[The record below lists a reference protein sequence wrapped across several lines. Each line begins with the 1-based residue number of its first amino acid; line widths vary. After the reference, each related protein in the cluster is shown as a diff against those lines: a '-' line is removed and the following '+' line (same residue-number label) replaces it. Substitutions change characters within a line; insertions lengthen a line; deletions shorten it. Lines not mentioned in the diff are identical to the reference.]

1 MKKLT
6 KEQFEIQLL
15 SQNYLE
21 SKRRLKEF
29 DEKLVYYNSDK
40 VRSYRRIVTHIE
52 DIAMLLPEKQRIII
66 ENEVLLGKTGAWY
79 LEYFSAPSY
88 YRHRDKA
95 YKNFLKSLE

>member
-1 MKKLT
+1 MKQLT

-29 DEKLVYYNSDK
+29 DEKLVYYNSDRIK
-40 VRSYRRIVTHIE
+40 AYRRIVTHIE
-52 DIAMLLPEKQRIII
+52 DIVMLLPEKQRIII

-79 LEYFSAPSY
+79 LEYFSAPYY
-88 YRHRDKA
+88 YRHRENA
-95 YKNFLKSLE
+95 YKSFLKSLE

>member
-1 MKKLT
+1 MKNISKN
-6 KEQFEIQLL
+6 KFEIQLL

-21 SKRRLKEF
+21 SKRKLKDY
-29 DEKLVYYNSDK
+29 DEKLVHYSLDK

-52 DIAMLLPEKQRIII
+52 DIVMILPEKQRIII

-88 YRHRDKA
+88 YRHRDSA
-95 YKNFLKSLE
+95 YKNFLNSL

>member
-1 MKKLT
+1 MT

-21 SKRRLKEF
+21 SKRRLREF
-29 DEKLVYYNSDK
+29 DEKLVYCNSDMIK
-40 VRSYRRIVTHIE
+40 AYRRIVTHIE
-52 DIAMLLPEKQRIII
+52 DIVILLPEKQRIII

-88 YRHRDKA
+88 YRHRENA